1 MQNSSFN
8 NFLSDGKNGF
18 SEAEGITVL
27 SLFDGMSCG
36 QLALQKL
43 GIKVKQYY
51 AAEIDKHAIQVTQHN
66 FPNTI
71 QLGDVTKVFAKDLPK
86 IDLLIGG
93 SPCQGFSFA
102 GKQLAFDDPRSKL
115 FFEFVRIWREIK
127 EINPNAKFLLE
138 NVRMKK
144 EHEKVISDYLGLE
157 PMFICSSLFSAQQR
171 KRLYWSNINTIET
184 MFGIKTHF
192 DLPDDKGL
200 KLIDI
205 LENKQDGQIA
215 VEISKQKRHG
225 KHILESSFNNKSNSL
240 TTFEHNSMVGI
251 FPVSEDFYLD
261 DDNIKK
267 AKNYKGARTFK
278 TGNSRGAMPFPNK
291 LNWKSLC
298 LTTTNGSSRTVNFVD
313 DGFGVRRLTPLEWE
327 RLQTVPEN
335 YTDCVAKSHRY
346 KMLGNGWTVSVIS
359 HIFSFLK
366 EGKIFSNFS
375 NENV

>member
-1 MQNSSFN
+1 M
-8 NFLSDGKNGF
+8 
-18 SEAEGITVL
+18 EGINVL

-36 QLALQKL
+36 QIALERQ
-43 GIKVKQYY
+43 GIKVKKYY
-51 AAEIDKHAIQVTQHN
+51 ASEIDKNAIKVVKHN
-66 FPNTI
+66 YPNTI
-71 QLGDVTKVFAKDLPK
+71 HIGDVTKVFAKDLPN

-102 GKQLAFDDPRSKL
+102 GNMLAFNDERSVL
-115 FFEFVRIWREIK
+115 FFEFVRLWNEIK

-144 EHEKVISDYLGLE
+144 EHEKVITDYLGLE

-184 MFGIKTHF
+184 MFGIKTYF
-192 DLPDDKGL
+192 NLPKNKGL

-205 LENKQDGQIA
+205 LENKKDGQVA
-215 VEISKQKRHG
+215 VEISKQKRNG
-225 KHILESSFNNKSNSL
+225 THILESSFSDKSNSL

-251 FPVSEDFYLD
+251 FPISKDFYLND
-261 DDNIKK
+261 DDIRK

-278 TGNSRGAMPFPNK
+278 TGNSRGDMPFPNK

-335 YTDCVAKSHRY
+335 YTDCVAKSQRY
-346 KMLGNGWTVSVIS
+346 KMLGNGWTIDVIAY
-359 HIFSFLK
+359 IFSYLPK
-366 EGKIFSNFS
+366 EYF
-375 NENV
+375 